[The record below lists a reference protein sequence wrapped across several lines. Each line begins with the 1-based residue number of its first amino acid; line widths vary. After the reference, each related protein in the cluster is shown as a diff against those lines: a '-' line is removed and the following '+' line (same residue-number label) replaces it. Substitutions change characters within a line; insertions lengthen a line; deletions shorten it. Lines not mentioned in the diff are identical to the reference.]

1 MITVNTMIIALYFF
15 LPAYIA
21 NFFAG
26 FGSGKPLDF
35 GMSFPDGRRI
45 FGDGVTIKGFFI
57 GIVSGTI
64 SIILINIFRNF
75 QLTADIYLAFIL
87 SSGALLGDALGSF
100 VKRRLG
106 MEQGE
111 SAPLLDQLDFVFGGL
126 FTASFIVIIPLDWII
141 VLMLLTPLGHLTV
154 NFVGFQLKMKEVPW

>member
-1 MITVNTMIIALYFF
+1 MITLNTVINALYFF

-35 GMSFPDGRRI
+35 NLSMSDGRRV
-45 FGDGVTIKGFFI
+45 FGEGVTIKGFII
-57 GIVSGTI
+57 GIAAGTI
-64 SIILINIFRNF
+64 SPVIINIF
-75 QLTADIYLAFIL
+75 QGSALTNNIFLGFLL
-87 SSGALLGDALGSF
+87 SSGALIGDAVGSF
-100 VKRRLG
+100 IKRRMG

-126 FTASFIVIIPLDWII
+126 FMASLVILISIDLII
-141 VLMLLTPLGHLTV
+141 VLMLVTPLGHLTV

>member
-1 MITVNTMIIALYFF
+1 MITLNTVINALYFF
-15 LPAYIA
+15 IPAYIA

-35 GMSFPDGRRI
+35 NISMPDGRRV
-45 FGDGVTIKGFFI
+45 FGEGVTIKGFLI
-57 GIVSGTI
+57 GIVAGTI
-64 SIILINIFRNF
+64 SPVIINIF
-75 QLTADIYLAFIL
+75 QGSALTNNIFLGFLL
-87 SSGALLGDALGSF
+87 SSGALIGDAVGSF
-100 VKRRLG
+100 IKRRMG

-126 FTASFIVIIPLDWII
+126 FMASFVDFISIDLII
-141 VLMLLTPLGHLTV
+141 VLMLVTPLGHLTV

>member
-1 MITVNTMIIALYFF
+1 MITINTMVIALYFF

-26 FGSGKPLDF
+26 FGSGKPLDM

-45 FGDGVTIKGFFI
+45 FGEGVTIKGFLIGVAF
-57 GIVSGTI
+57 GIVSIFFVNFLKNKAITTNL
-64 SIILINIFRNF
+64 ILAI
-75 QLTADIYLAFIL
+75 LLAT
-87 SSGALLGDALGSF
+87 GALLGDAFGSLI
-100 VKRRLG
+100 KRRLG

-126 FTASFIVIIPLDWII
+126 FLASFVVNIPIDWII
-141 VLMLLTPLGHLTV
+141 VLMLITPLGHLTV
-154 NFVGFQLKMKEVPW
+154 NFVGFRLKMKEVPW